1 MVWKRF
7 ENTVKISSARAET
20 VAFLVP
26 HDPGNEQHI
35 DSVEALGPN
44 KLRPGFRN
52 VEISRRK
59 LFPEVFELREEKVN
73 VSLLHNGNKNSLV
86 AIQGLPNERTSVSL
100 TALADIT
107 GNTSRADILV
117 KMQNLIHDLRT
128 LLFYVSSRLPISKSQ
143 NVSSELFF
151 LNSSLCFCQI

>member
-7 ENTVKISSARAET
+7 ENTVKISSAPAET

-73 VSLLHNGNKNSLV
+73 VSFLHNGNKNSLV
-86 AIQGLPNERTSVSL
+86 AIQGFPNERTSVNLAS
-100 TALADIT
+100 LADVAS
-107 GNTSRADILV
+107 NTDR
-117 KMQNLIHDLRT
+117 
-128 LLFYVSSRLPISKSQ
+128 KSTR
-143 NVSSELFF
+143 
-151 LNSSLCFCQI
+151 LNSSHLVISYAVFCLKKKKKKIPSRIYNQELRTESETAN